1 MEKKDHLSVHQPE
14 LMGLILKF
22 QSWSENK
29 ADSTGQMETDNNIAP
44 QGAAEPK
51 LSQEKPPE
59 ESGAG
64 NEDEGDDDTDEEEQP
79 LVDFNTP
86 KRFGNI
92 AYQ

>member
-1 MEKKDHLSVHQPE
+1 MEKKDHLSVHQSE

-59 ESGAG
+59 ESGAE
-64 NEDEGDDDTDEEEQP
+64 NEDEGDDDTDEEQP
-79 LVDFNTP
+79 LVDFKTP
-86 KRFGNI
+86 KRFRKI
-92 AYQ
+92 ANQ